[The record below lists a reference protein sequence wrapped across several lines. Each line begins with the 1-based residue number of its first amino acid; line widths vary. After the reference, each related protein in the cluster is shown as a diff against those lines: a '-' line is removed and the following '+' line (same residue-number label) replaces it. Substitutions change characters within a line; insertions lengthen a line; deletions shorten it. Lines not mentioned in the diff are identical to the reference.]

1 MTLRQLEHLVKKE
14 TSIVLSMKE
23 KEAIWES
30 FKAKINIEENPDSMD
45 DRMVSLP
52 ALINARKQSRLRKI
66 EQLIS

>member
-1 MTLRQLEHLVKKE
+1 MTLRQLENLVKKE
-14 TSIVLSMKE
+14 TSIVLSAKE

-30 FKAKINIEENPDSMD
+30 FKAKLNIEENPDSMD
-45 DRMVSLP
+45 DRMVSVP

>member
-1 MTLRQLEHLVKKE
+1 MTLRQLENLVKKE
-14 TSIVLSMKE
+14 TSIVLSAKE

-30 FKAKINIEENPDSMD
+30 FKAKLNIEENPDSMD
-45 DRMVSLP
+45 DRMVSMP

>member
-1 MTLRQLEHLVKKE
+1 LVKKE
-14 TSIVLSMKE
+14 TSIVLSGKE

-30 FKAKINIEENPDSMD
+30 FKTKLNIEENPDSMD
-45 DRMVSLP
+45 DRMVSMP